1 MARFKFSV
9 QSTIQSIIQRELAI
23 NHGMST
29 NDRRAALHVARSLQS
44 QLFFYEIEWGSRVLQ
59 DNVEDVF
66 MFLDDQEGTSEAV
79 MEREELPTGVITMLT
94 RCYTP
99 MCGEGGVCYSYGC
112 PRMVCIS
119 GCDYRMVVNI
129 DAPVE
134 KLYYRPF
141 AVVSRGTFYQGRV
154 LECNG

>member
-1 MARFKFSV
+1 
-9 QSTIQSIIQRELAI
+9 
-23 NHGMST
+23 MST

-44 QLFFYEIEWGSRVLQ
+44 QLFFYEIEWGGRVLQ

-66 MFLDDQEGTSEAV
+66 MFLDDQEGTSEAA

-112 PRMVCIS
+112 PRMVYS
-119 GCDYRMVVNI
+119 GCNYRMVVNI
-129 DAPVE
+129 DAPLE

-141 AVVSRGTFYQGRV
+141 AVISRGAFYQGRV